1 MTKIKRV
8 LSHVP
13 AQVILNGTG
22 INRATFYQRVNLRD
36 VEYIEPFNSERL
48 YEVKDWNEKS
58 PDYKLN
64 VDKLT

>member
-1 MTKIKRV
+1 MTKVKRV

-13 AQVILNGTG
+13 AQVVLKGTG
-22 INRATFYQRVNLRD
+22 INRATFYQRVNLR
-36 VEYIEPFNSERL
+36 EIGYIEPFNSERL
-48 YEVKDWNEKS
+48 YSVADWNEKS